1 MKAGWKT
8 VKLGEIAEIY
18 NGNTV
23 SDENKKRLIALPNT
37 GLAFIATKDVGFD
50 GVINYDNG
58 INIPRVEA
66 GDFKV
71 ARKDAVLVCAEGGS
85 AGRKIG
91 HIDRDVH
98 FGNKLF
104 ALNASSA
111 VLPRYLYHYCL
122 SEDFRKKFK
131 GLMAGLIGG
140 VSVAKFKQIE
150 IPLPPLAEQKRIV
163 ALLDEAFAGIDEA
176 KAKAEANIRDAEIL
190 FESYLQS
197 VFHDQEQGWEQK
209 RLGDL
214 VTRLTNGYVGPTR
227 NIYQESGVPYLLA
240 RHVKNNRLNF
250 DGRTFISQEFN
261 IKNKKSLLKTGDVL
275 LVQSGHIGH
284 CAVVTDEHDGHN
296 CHAMIVI
303 TATKG
308 SFIGPFLS
316 LFFNSSGMKRKFEQI
331 RSGSTV
337 PHLTC
342 GEIRELMIPLPTIE
356 IQKDIVERAKVLDEY
371 ILQLRAN
378 LANRLSAYDEFKRS
392 LLIQAFA
399 GELTA

>member
-8 VKLGEIAEIY
+8 VRLNDVCDIVKGRKPNLRTTPNKGDLPYLVARYIRGLEDPEYGSPLEKGVVTLTEADTVIICDGSNSGEVFTGLNGIMSSTMGKVVKKTEIY
-18 NGNTV
+18 DPYLRHFLSSTFELFNGT
-23 SDENKKRLIALPNT
+23 KT
-37 GLAFIATKDVGFD
+37 GSA
-50 GVINYDNG
+50 
-58 INIPRVEA
+58 IPHL
-66 GDFKV
+66 D
-71 ARKDAVLVCAEGGS
+71 KDA
-85 AGRKIG
+85 
-91 HIDRDVH
+91 
-98 FGNKLF
+98 
-104 ALNASSA
+104 
-111 VLPRYLYHYCL
+111 
-122 SEDFRKKFK
+122 FRK
-131 GLMAGLIGG
+131 L
-140 VSVAKFKQIE
+140 E

-176 KAKAEANIRDAEIL
+176 KAKAELSIQDAEIL

-197 VFHDQEQGWEQK
+197 VFQDHEQGWVQK

-261 IKNKKSLLKTGDVL
+261 LKNKKSLLKTGDVL

-342 GEIRELMIPLPTIE
+342 GEIRELMIPLPTFE
-356 IQKDIVERAKVLDEY
+356 IQKSIVDRANVLDEC
-371 ILQLRAN
+371 ILQLRSS
-378 LANRLSAYDEFKRS
+378 LANRLSAYDELKKS

-399 GELTA
+399 GALTA

>member
-1 MKAGWKT
+1 MKAGWTT

-23 SDENKKRLIALPNT
+23 SDEDKKRLIAFPNA

-58 INIPRVEA
+58 INIPGDEA

-71 ARKDAVLVCAEGGS
+71 ARKNAVLVCAEGGS

-163 ALLDEAFAGIDEA
+163 ALLDEAFAGIDAA
-176 KAKAEANIRDAEIL
+176 KAKAEESLRLAHAAFKAQLQSAFGRRGPNWVDRTLEEVSTTFGRGKSKHRPRNAPHLYGGKYPFIQTGDIRSANHTITEYSQTYSDAGLAQSKLWPKGTICITIAANIAETAILDFDACFPDSVIGVVADPKIADIGYIE
-190 FESYLQS
+190 YVLQS
-197 VFHDQEQGWEQK
+197 LKARLQSMGKGSAQANINMGTFENERFPFPPVAEQRK
-209 RLGDL
+209 M
-214 VTRLTNGYVGPTR
+214 V
-227 NIYQESGVPYLLA
+227 
-240 RHVKNNRLNF
+240 
-250 DGRTFISQEFN
+250 
-261 IKNKKSLLKTGDVL
+261 SLLDTL
-275 LVQSGHIGH
+275 SI
-284 CAVVTDEHDGHN
+284 
-296 CHAMIVI
+296 HAHEL
-303 TATKG
+303 AGLYEAKEAA
-308 SFIGPFLS
+308 LS
-316 LFFNSSGMKRKFEQI
+316 
-331 RSGSTV
+331 
-337 PHLTC
+337 
-342 GEIRELMIPLPTIE
+342 EL
-356 IQKDIVERAKVLDEY
+356 K
-371 ILQLRAN
+371 N
-378 LANRLSAYDEFKRS
+378 S
-392 LLIQAFA
+392 LLSQAFA

>member
-1 MKAGWKT
+1 MKAGWTT

-23 SDENKKRLIALPNT
+23 SDEDKKRLIAFPNA

-58 INIPRVEA
+58 INIPGDEA

-71 ARKDAVLVCAEGGS
+71 ARKNAVLVCAEGGS

-163 ALLDEAFAGIDEA
+163 
-176 KAKAEANIRDAEIL
+176 R
-190 FESYLQS
+190 
-197 VFHDQEQGWEQK
+197 
-209 RLGDL
+209 R
-214 VTRLTNGYVGPTR
+214 R
-227 NIYQESGVPYLLA
+227 
-240 RHVKNNRLNF
+240 
-250 DGRTFISQEFN
+250 
-261 IKNKKSLLKTGDVL
+261 
-275 LVQSGHIGH
+275 
-284 CAVVTDEHDGHN
+284 
-296 CHAMIVI
+296 M
-303 TATKG
+303 
-308 SFIGPFLS
+308 
-316 LFFNSSGMKRKFEQI
+316 RKI
-331 RSGSTV
+331 MR
-337 PHLTC
+337 
-342 GEIRELMIPLPTIE
+342 
-356 IQKDIVERAKVLDEY
+356 
-371 ILQLRAN
+371 
-378 LANRLSAYDEFKRS
+378 
-392 LLIQAFA
+392 
-399 GELTA
+399 